1 MNLRFK
7 RLLVTN
13 EETAERVTFP
23 TCTAMTP
30 DSFTIV
36 IVKCCRFTIKLIPE
50 GFQFDENKLLDLQWF
65 SENVI

>member
-13 EETAERVTFP
+13 EETAERVTFL

-30 DSFTIV
+30 DPFTIV
-36 IVKCCRFTIKLIPE
+36 IDRCCRFTIELIPE
-50 GFQFDENKLLDLQWF
+50 GFQFDEKKLWF
-65 SENVI
+65 R